1 MAYEEQHQI
10 VAEEEQRQ
18 KELMEKRK
26 AELSQLLEEVEK
38 TEQAKSRKASIPTA
52 SHSGRTSQQSR
63 HRTSTESDRQSV
75 ENSLFLWLRQQF
87 YFNRYRTDKKSS
99 LDDCVALRRHFAL
112 LLVFS
117 NWSARISV
125 ALKRHTVV
133 YWLIQPSSV
142 FSQIFLFWT
151 KSILKFFPSFL
162 KKINNIYFGLLSIP
176 CWSSKQGGSTVI
188 GSTLIDDNRS
198 YSPKTNGS
206 ASKIEKTGKSEETG
220 GKTRRPS
227 IAGKALSA
235 MKRSFNI
242 KSGKTTPRKWLNVS
256 HAQVFMS
263 QSP

>member
-1 MAYEEQHQI
+1 M
-10 VAEEEQRQ
+10 
-18 KELMEKRK
+18 
-26 AELSQLLEEVEK
+26 
-38 TEQAKSRKASIPTA
+38 
-52 SHSGRTSQQSR
+52 
-63 HRTSTESDRQSV
+63 
-75 ENSLFLWLRQQF
+75 
-87 YFNRYRTDKKSS
+87 
-99 LDDCVALRRHFAL
+99 ALRRHFAP
-112 LLVFS
+112 LLVFW
-117 NWSARISV
+117 NWSARIRV

-133 YWLIQPSSV
+133 YRLTQLSLD
-142 FSQIFLFWT
+142 F
-151 KSILKFFPSFL
+151 LKFFAL
-162 KKINNIYFGLLSIP
+162 NKIDIEIFPKLPQKLTNIYFGLLSIP

-242 KSGKTTPRKWLNVS
+242 KSGKTTPRKWLDVS

-263 QSP
+263 HSS